1 MRGMTSPEP
10 HKADSTAGLAALTP
24 KLQALVKLLDVKSV
38 LVMRSEFDSMVVK
51 HFEEQ
56 QMWRGLPH
64 RLPGLHTSANRTGS
78 DRMFIDNAFV
88 DGKQRCR
95 KAYVPVALDHKRLH
109 GDRLLATRSPL
120 LN

>member
-24 KLQALVKLLDVKSV
+24 KLQALAKLLDVKSV

-64 RLPGLHTSANRTGS
+64 RLPGLHTSALMVPFVTSQGWFAVRLRLSVGVRQLRVRRLRRRRGWSVRTP
-78 DRMFIDNAFV
+78 R
-88 DGKQRCR
+88 
-95 KAYVPVALDHKRLH
+95 VA
-109 GDRLLATRSPL
+109 SPL
-120 LN
+120 R

>member
-1 MRGMTSPEP
+1 MTSPEP

-24 KLQALVKLLDVKSV
+24 KLQALAKLLDVKSV

-64 RLPGLHTSANRTGS
+64 RLPGLHTSYSWKPGGLGLGVSGRPSVHPGCSLA
-78 DRMFIDNAFV
+78 
-88 DGKQRCR
+88 
-95 KAYVPVALDHKRLH
+95 KRSSS
-109 GDRLLATRSPL
+109 A
-120 LN
+120 